1 MKCLKCDK
9 DSISRETCSNCGAS
23 MKDQIQEMIKE
34 LNKKGKNKKG
44 VIKTLGTT
52 KDLRVVVP
60 ILEIAMKDEDLD
72 CRLEAIE
79 ALAELQDRD
88 VVDALMS
95 SLLKDKL
102 PEIRGAAA
110 ETIGR
115 LKGHKAQEA
124 LIKTLDDNVP
134 EVKIKVLKALEEL
147 AARDCINAMA
157 RMLTDQ
163 DPRVERAA
171 LEGLQRLGY
180 EIKWDGDRVAE
191 VKLKPVKRPAFI
203 LPVIFILII
212 CTAGFFI
219 YKSANPEKNYLAD
232 IKNIITNCEFT
243 GKELFSL
250 NQELEK
256 SNLEQTKISQINVKS
271 GSVEAKFRNL
281 RNSLNSL
288 KPPMEYNAI
297 HTELG
302 KILDI
307 YISRTRGLISE
318 NMYIDFKK
326 NIDDNYKMIEDC
338 QTRLVDLKIQLR
350 KVSHEYRE

>member
-1 MKCLKCDK
+1 MKCLKCNEE
-9 DSISRETCSNCGAS
+9 SVSRETCSSCGAS
-23 MKDQIQEMIKE
+23 LKDQIQEMIKE

-60 ILEIAMKDEDLD
+60 ILEIAMKDEDIE
-72 CRLEAIE
+72 CRIEAIE

-88 VVDALMS
+88 VVDALMK
-95 SLLKDKL
+95 SLLKDKM

-115 LKGHKAQEA
+115 LKGHKAKDE

-147 AARDCINAMA
+147 ATKDCINAMA
-157 RMLTDQ
+157 RMLTEQ

-191 VKLKPVKRPAFI
+191 VKLKPAGKPKI
-203 LPVIFILII
+203 IMPVIFVLLIAI
-212 CTAGFFI
+212 AGFFL
-219 YKSANPEKNYLAD
+219 YKSANPEKKYVSGVENI
-232 IKNIITNCEFT
+232 IKNCELIS
-243 GKELFSL
+243 KEFFSL

-256 SNLEQTKISQINVKS
+256 SNLEQTKIGQINVKS
-271 GSVEAKFRNL
+271 SGIEGKFRNI
-281 RNSLNSL
+281 RNGLNSL
-288 KPPMEYNAI
+288 KPPPAYEDI
-297 HTELG
+297 HKELG

-307 YISRTRGLISE
+307 YVLRSRGLVSE
-318 NMYIDFKK
+318 SLYIDFKK
-326 NIDDNYKMIEDC
+326 NIDDNYKMIDEC
-338 QTRLVDLKIQLR
+338 EARVVEVKS
-350 KVSHEYRE
+350 KVKKMKSEK

>member
-1 MKCLKCDK
+1 MKCLKCNEE
-9 DSISRETCSNCGAS
+9 SVSREICSNCGAS
-23 MKDQIQEMIKE
+23 LKDQIQEMIKE

-60 ILEIAMKDEDLD
+60 ILEIAMKDDDIE
-72 CRLEAIE
+72 CRIEAIE

-88 VVDALMS
+88 VVDALMK

-115 LKGHKAQEA
+115 LKGHKAKDE

-134 EVKIKVLKALEEL
+134 EVKIKALKALEEL
-147 AARDCINAMA
+147 ATKDCINSMA
-157 RMLTDQ
+157 RMLTEQ

-191 VKLKPVKRPAFI
+191 VKLKSPGRPIFI
-203 LPVIFILII
+203 IPVIFVLLIAI
-212 CTAGFFI
+212 AGFFL
-219 YKSANPEKNYLAD
+219 YKSANPEKKYVSGVENI
-232 IKNIITNCEFT
+232 IKNCELIS
-243 GKELFSL
+243 KEFFSL

-256 SNLEQTKISQINVKS
+256 SNLEQTKIGQINVKS
-271 GSVEAKFRNL
+271 AGIEGKFRNI
-281 RNSLNSL
+281 RNGLNSL
-288 KPPMEYNAI
+288 KPPPAYEDI
-297 HTELG
+297 HKELG

-307 YISRTRGLISE
+307 YVLRARGLVSE
-318 NMYIDFKK
+318 NLYIDFKK
-326 NIDDNYKMIEDC
+326 NIDDNYKMIDEC
-338 QTRLVDLKIQLR
+338 EARVVEVKG
-350 KVSHEYRE
+350 KVKKMKGEK

>member
-1 MKCLKCDK
+1 MKCLKCNQE
-9 DSISRETCSNCGAS
+9 SVNREICSNCGAS

-60 ILEIAMKDEDLD
+60 ILEIAMKDEDLE

-88 VVDALMS
+88 VVDALMG
-95 SLLKDKL
+95 SLLKDKI

-134 EVKIKVLKALEEL
+134 EVKIKALKALEEL
-147 AARDCINAMA
+147 ATKDCINAMA
-157 RMLTDQ
+157 RMLTEQ
-163 DPRVERAA
+163 DPRVERVA

-191 VKLKPVKRPAFI
+191 VKLKPVKGSNFI
-203 LPVIFILII
+203 IPVIFILLLLI
-212 CTAGFFI
+212 AGFFI
-219 YKSANPEKNYLAD
+219 YKSANPEKNY
-232 IKNIITNCEFT
+232 ISGVENIITNCEFT

-256 SNLEQTKISQINVKS
+256 SDLEQTKIAQINVKS
-271 GSVEAKFRNL
+271 SGVEGKFRNL

-288 KPPMEYNAI
+288 KPPVEYEAI
-297 HTELG
+297 HTEMG

-307 YISRTRGLISE
+307 YIKKSRALISE
-318 NMYIDFKK
+318 HIYIDFKK
-326 NIDDNYKMIEDC
+326 NIDENYKLIEDC
-338 QTRLVDLKIQLR
+338 QTRLVDLKMQIK
-350 KVSHEYRE
+350 KVKGKE

>member
-1 MKCLKCDK
+1 MRCLKCNQ
-9 DSISRETCSNCGAS
+9 DSVSREICSNCGAS
-23 MKDQIQEMIKE
+23 LKDQIQEMIKE
-34 LNKKGKNKKG
+34 LNKKGKNKKS

-60 ILEIAMKDEDLD
+60 ILEIAMKDEDRD
-72 CRLEAIE
+72 CRIEAIK

-88 VVDALMS
+88 VVDALMG

-134 EVKIKVLKALEEL
+134 EVKIKALKALEEL
-147 AARDCINAMA
+147 ATRDCINAMA
-157 RMLTDQ
+157 RMLTGQ

-191 VKLKPVKRPAFI
+191 VKVKSIKRTNFIIPALFI
-203 LPVIFILII
+203 ILII
-212 CTAGFFI
+212 IAGFFV
-219 YKSANPEKNYLAD
+219 YKSTNPEKNYKAG
-232 IKNIITNCEFT
+232 IEKIITNSEFT

-271 GSVEAKFRNL
+271 GSLEAKFRNL
-281 RNSLNSL
+281 RNTLNSL
-288 KPPMEYNAI
+288 KPPMEYEVI

-302 KILDI
+302 KILDL
-307 YISRTRGLISE
+307 YIGRSRGLISE

-326 NIDDNYKMIEDC
+326 DIDYNYKMIEDC
-338 QTRLVDLKIQLR
+338 QARLVDLKIQIK
-350 KVSHEYRE
+350 KVKSE

>member
-1 MKCLKCDK
+1 MKCLKCNEE
-9 DSISRETCSNCGAS
+9 SVSRETCSNCGAS
-23 MKDQIQEMIKE
+23 LKDQIQEMIKE

-60 ILEIAMKDEDLD
+60 ILEIAMKDEDIE
-72 CRLEAIE
+72 CRIEAIE

-88 VVDALMS
+88 VVDALMK
-95 SLLKDKL
+95 SLLKDKV

-115 LKGHKAQEA
+115 LKGHKAQDE
-124 LIKTLDDNVP
+124 LIKTLDDHVP

-147 AARDCINAMA
+147 ATKDCINAMS
-157 RMLTDQ
+157 RMLTEQ

-180 EIKWDGDRVAE
+180 DIKWDGDRVVE
-191 VKLKPVKRPAFI
+191 VKIKPAGKPKFI
-203 LPVIFILII
+203 IPVIFIFLIAI
-212 CTAGFFI
+212 AGFFL
-219 YKSANPEKNYLAD
+219 YKSANPEKKYTAGV
-232 IKNIITNCEFT
+232 KNIINSCELIS
-243 GKELFSL
+243 KELFSL

-256 SNLEQTKISQINVKS
+256 SSLEETKIGQINIKS
-271 GSVEAKFRNL
+271 GGIEGKFRNI
-281 RNSLNSL
+281 RNGLNSL
-288 KPPMEYNAI
+288 KPPEKYKDI

-307 YISRTRGLISE
+307 YVLRSRGFVSE
-318 NMYIDFKK
+318 NLYIDFKK
-326 NIDDNYKMIEDC
+326 NIDDNYKMIDDC
-338 QTRLVDLKIQLR
+338 EARLVELKIKL
-350 KVSHEYRE
+350 KKIAPESEE

>member
-9 DSISRETCSNCGAS
+9 ESVSREICSNCGAS

-88 VVDALMS
+88 VVDALMK
-95 SLLKDKL
+95 SLLKDKV

-115 LKGHKAQEA
+115 LKGHKAQDE
-124 LIKTLDDNVP
+124 LIKTLDDHVP

-147 AARDCINAMA
+147 ATKDCINAMA
-157 RMLTDQ
+157 RMLTEQ

-180 EIKWDGDRVAE
+180 EVKWDGDRVAE
-191 VKLKPVKRPAFI
+191 VKLKPAGRPNLI
-203 LPVIFILII
+203 IPVIFILILAI
-212 CTAGFFI
+212 AGFFL
-219 YKSANPEKNYLAD
+219 YKSANPEKKYAAGVENI
-232 IKNIITNCEFT
+232 IKNCELIS
-243 GKELFSL
+243 KELFSL

-256 SNLEQTKISQINVKS
+256 SNLEQTKIGQINVKS
-271 GSVEAKFRNL
+271 GGIEGKFRNL
-281 RNSLNSL
+281 RNSLKSL
-288 KPPMEYNAI
+288 KPPPEYEAI

-307 YISRTRGLISE
+307 YVNRTRGLVSE
-318 NMYIDFKK
+318 NLYIDFKK
-326 NIDDNYKMIEDC
+326 NIDDNYKMIDEC
-338 QTRLVDLKIQLR
+338 EARLVDIKMKLKKMSSEQ
-350 KVSHEYRE
+350 